1 MVINQDKELLRER
14 PDDKLGVLDL
24 QVDVNDDEKIDVEIQ
39 LIEKKNFAERLLF
52 YFSKMY
58 GKEIKRGNTYEKAK
72 RVVLIAITDF
82 ERE

>member
-58 GKEIKRGNTYEKAK
+58 GKEIKIDVNKAYDTLKLIKEIYE
-72 RVVLIAITDF
+72 V
-82 ERE
+82 